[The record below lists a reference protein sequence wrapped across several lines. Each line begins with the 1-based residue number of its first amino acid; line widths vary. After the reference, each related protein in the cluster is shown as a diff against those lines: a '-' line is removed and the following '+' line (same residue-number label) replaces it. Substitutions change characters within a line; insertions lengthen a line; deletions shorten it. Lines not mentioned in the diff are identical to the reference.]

1 MFLHKEKKVYFCGHA
16 TATVHIYNPHNQT
29 SMPTT
34 KFSFK
39 RYRILDRCFR
49 NPIKRYQIKDL
60 IDACNKELRD
70 DEQSVSR
77 RTIYYDIAFM
87 KSLEGWDAP
96 IETIN
101 DGNRHYYRYSDPDFS
116 IDKVPLSEAQFKKLQ
131 SAIDVINLFDG
142 LPHFNGFEDSFAK
155 LGLMSLNTSS
165 KPCFSLDHNDFV
177 GGLQHLTPIFN
188 AIQYETVLH
197 IKYQAF
203 GSMPKEFIFH
213 PQFLKQY
220 NNRWYALGVEDQ
232 HQDQIWNMALDRIQ
246 SIKPLKT
253 TYIKLK
259 MDWNEYFEDVIGI
272 TNIKDAP
279 IEKVMF
285 LVHGATAHYIISKPL
300 HGSQVSK
307 WLDEDTLQV
316 TLSIKINY
324 ELKRLLLSYSPNIT
338 ILAPQSLIQEHT
350 QSLEKAL
357 TQYHLK

>member
-1 MFLHKEKKVYFCGHA
+1 
-16 TATVHIYNPHNQT
+16 
-29 SMPTT
+29 
-34 KFSFK
+34 
-39 RYRILDRCFR
+39 
-49 NPIKRYQIKDL
+49 
-60 IDACNKELRD
+60 
-70 DEQSVSR
+70 
-77 RTIYYDIAFM
+77 
-87 KSLEGWDAP
+87 
-96 IETIN
+96 
-101 DGNRHYYRYSDPDFS
+101 
-116 IDKVPLSEAQFKKLQ
+116 
-131 SAIDVINLFDG
+131 
-142 LPHFNGFEDSFAK
+142 
-155 LGLMSLNTSS
+155 
-165 KPCFSLDHNDFV
+165 
-177 GGLQHLTPIFN
+177 
-188 AIQYETVLH
+188 
-197 IKYQAF
+197 
-203 GSMPKEFIFH
+203 
-213 PQFLKQY
+213 
-220 NNRWYALGVEDQ
+220 
-232 HQDQIWNMALDRIQ
+232 MALDRIQ